1 MKIKKIETKK
11 FKTNVYALYLTIPLT
26 KENVTYNALIPT
38 VLKRGCEKY
47 NNQLEISKKLEEM
60 YDATFGIGITKVGNN
75 EVLKFYLESLNNN
88 YLPNNEDL
96 SKTSIEML
104 LNIVMKPY
112 LVNGKFDDDYVE
124 QEKENLK
131 KVIESRKDNKD
142 TYATNRL
149 LEEMFKEEPYGLY
162 KFGNIDE
169 IDNITSEKL
178 YEKYKE
184 LIKNSEK
191 YLYIV
196 GDVKNLNIESYNIDE
211 KEITISK
218 EFPVKIS
225 EKENIVKEQMDV
237 TQGKL
242 VIGLNT
248 PNNKQEVIALYNT
261 ILGKGANSKL
271 FLNVREKEGLA
282 YSAGSTYLKRNNAI
296 IISTG
301 IEVSKYNKAVEV
313 IKNQLKDMED
323 GNITEKEMKD
333 AKQFINAGLNLIN
346 ESSENMIEYRFDKD
360 LYNEEMDIEKYRKK
374 IEEIKKEDIVKV
386 AKQIKIDTIY
396 FFRKLMR

>member
-1 MKIKKIETKK
+1 MKIRKIETKK

-60 YDATFGIGITKVGNN
+60 YDATFGIGIAKVGNN
-75 EVLKFYLESLNNN
+75 EVLKFYIESLNNN

-104 LNIVMKPY
+104 INIVMKPY
-112 LVNGKFDDDYVE
+112 LINGKFDEDYVS

-162 KFGNIDE
+162 KFGNIEE

-184 LIKNSEK
+184 LIKNAEK
-191 YLYIV
+191 HLYIV
-196 GDVKNLNIESYNIDE
+196 GSVENLNIQEYHIDE
-211 KEITISK
+211 EEIKITK
-218 EFPVKIS
+218 EFPIK
-225 EKENIVKEQMDV
+225 EKLEEKIVKEQMDI

-248 PNNKQEVIALYNT
+248 PNKNREIIALYNT

-313 IKNQLKDMED
+313 IKKQLKDMQE
-323 GNITEKEMKD
+323 GNITEKEIKD

-346 ESSENMIEYRFDKD
+346 ESSENMIEYTFDKE
-360 LYNEEMDIEKYRKK
+360 LYNEEIDIEKYRKSIEK
-374 IEEIKKEDIVKV
+374 ITKEDIVEI
-386 AKQIKIDTIY
+386 AKKINIDTIY
-396 FFRKLMR
+396 FLGN

>member
-169 IDNITSEKL
+169 IDNITSKKL

-248 PNNKQEVIALYNT
+248 PNIENEKIALYNT
-261 ILGKGANSKL
+261 ILGRGANSKL

-301 IEVSKYNKAVEV
+301 IEVSKYNKAIEV

-360 LYNEEMDIEKYRKK
+360 LYNEEIDIEKYRKE

-396 FFRKLMR
+396 FLGN

>member
-169 IDNITSEKL
+169 IDNITSKKL

-196 GDVKNLNIESYNIDE
+196 GDVENLNIESYNIDE

-225 EKENIVKEQMDV
+225 EKENIVKEQMDI

-301 IEVSKYNKAVEV
+301 IEVLKYNKAVEV
-313 IKNQLKDMED
+313 IKNQLKDMEN

-360 LYNEEMDIEKYRKK
+360 LYNEEIDIEKYRKK

-396 FFRKLMR
+396 FLGN

>member
-104 LNIVMKPY
+104 LNIVMNPY

-360 LYNEEMDIEKYRKK
+360 LYNEEIDIEKYRKE

-396 FFRKLMR
+396 FLGN

>member
-60 YDATFGIGITKVGNN
+60 YDATFGIGIAKVGNN
-75 EVLKFYLESLNNN
+75 EVLKFYIESLNNN

-104 LNIVMKPY
+104 INIVMKPY
-112 LVNGKFDDDYVE
+112 LINGKFDEDYVS

-162 KFGNIDE
+162 KFGNIEE

-184 LIKNSEK
+184 LIKNAEK
-191 YLYIV
+191 HLYIV
-196 GDVKNLNIESYNIDE
+196 GDVENLNIQEYHIDE
-211 KEITISK
+211 EEIKITK
-218 EFPVKIS
+218 EFPIKEQLE
-225 EKENIVKEQMDV
+225 EKIVKEKMDI

-248 PNNKQEVIALYNT
+248 PNENRETIALYNT

-313 IKNQLKDMED
+313 IKKQLKDMQE
-323 GNITEKEMKD
+323 GNITEKEIKD
-333 AKQFINAGLNLIN
+333 AKQFINSGLNLIN
-346 ESSENMIEYRFDKD
+346 ESSENMIEYTFDKE
-360 LYNEEMDIEKYRKK
+360 LYNEEIDIEKYRKSIEK
-374 IEEIKKEDIVKV
+374 ITKEDIVEI
-386 AKQIKIDTIY
+386 AKQININTIY
-396 FFRKLMR
+396 FLGN

>member
-1 MKIKKIETKK
+1 MKIRKIETKK

-60 YDATFGIGITKVGNN
+60 YDATFGIGIAKVGNN
-75 EVLKFYLESLNNN
+75 EVLKFYIESLNNN

-104 LNIVMKPY
+104 INIVMKPY
-112 LVNGKFDDDYVE
+112 LINGKFDEDYVS

-162 KFGNIDE
+162 KFGNIEE

-184 LIKNSEK
+184 LIKNAEK
-191 YLYIV
+191 HLYIV
-196 GDVKNLNIESYNIDE
+196 GDVENLNIQEYHIDE
-211 KEITISK
+211 EEIKITK
-218 EFPVKIS
+218 EFPIKEQLE
-225 EKENIVKEQMDV
+225 EKRVKEQMDI

-248 PNNKQEVIALYNT
+248 PNENREIIALYNT

-313 IKNQLKDMED
+313 IKKQLKDMQE
-323 GNITEKEMKD
+323 GNITEKEIKD

-346 ESSENMIEYRFDKD
+346 ESSENMIEYTFDKE
-360 LYNEEMDIEKYRKK
+360 LYNEEIDIEKYRKSIEK
-374 IEEIKKEDIVKV
+374 ITKEDIVEI
-386 AKQIKIDTIY
+386 AKQINIDTIY
-396 FFRKLMR
+396 FLGN

>member
-1 MKIKKIETKK
+1 MKIRKIETKK

-60 YDATFGIGITKVGNN
+60 YDATFGIGIAKVGNN
-75 EVLKFYLESLNNN
+75 EVLKFYIESLNNN

-104 LNIVMKPY
+104 INIVMKPY
-112 LVNGKFDDDYVE
+112 LINGKFDEYYVS

-162 KFGNIDE
+162 KFGNIEE

-184 LIKNSEK
+184 LIKNAEK
-191 YLYIV
+191 HLYIV
-196 GDVKNLNIESYNIDE
+196 GDVENLNIQEYHIDE
-211 KEITISK
+211 EEIKITK
-218 EFPVKIS
+218 EFPIK
-225 EKENIVKEQMDV
+225 EKLEEKIVKEQMDI

-248 PNNKQEVIALYNT
+248 TNKNREIIALYNT

-313 IKNQLKDMED
+313 IKKQLKDMQE
-323 GNITEKEMKD
+323 GKITEKEIKD

-346 ESSENMIEYRFDKD
+346 ESSENMIEYTFDKE
-360 LYNEEMDIEKYRKK
+360 LYNEEIDIEKYRKSIEK
-374 IEEIKKEDIVKV
+374 ITKEDIVEI
-386 AKQIKIDTIY
+386 AKQINIDTIY
-396 FFRKLMR
+396 FLGN

>member
-1 MKIKKIETKK
+1 MKIRKIETKK

-60 YDATFGIGITKVGNN
+60 YDATFGIGIAKVGNN
-75 EVLKFYLESLNNN
+75 EVLKFYIESLNNN

-104 LNIVMKPY
+104 INIVMKPY
-112 LVNGKFDDDYVE
+112 LINGKFDEDYVS

-162 KFGNIDE
+162 KFGNIEE

-184 LIKNSEK
+184 LIKNAEK
-191 YLYIV
+191 HLYIV
-196 GDVKNLNIESYNIDE
+196 GDVENLNIQEYHIDE
-211 KEITISK
+211 EEIKITK
-218 EFPVKIS
+218 EFPIK
-225 EKENIVKEQMDV
+225 EKLEEKIVKEQMDI

-248 PNNKQEVIALYNT
+248 PNKNREIIALYNT

-313 IKNQLKDMED
+313 IKKQLKDMQE
-323 GNITEKEMKD
+323 GNITEKEIKD

-346 ESSENMIEYRFDKD
+346 ESSENMIEYTFDKE
-360 LYNEEMDIEKYRKK
+360 LYNEEIDIEKYRKIIEK
-374 IEEIKKEDIVKV
+374 ITKEDIVEI
-386 AKQIKIDTIY
+386 AKKINIDTIY
-396 FFRKLMR
+396 FLGN

>member
-1 MKIKKIETKK
+1 MKIRKIETKK

-60 YDATFGIGITKVGNN
+60 YDATFGIGIAKVGNN
-75 EVLKFYLESLNNN
+75 EVLKFYIESLNNN

-104 LNIVMKPY
+104 INIVMKPY
-112 LVNGKFDDDYVE
+112 LINGKFDEDYVS

-162 KFGNIDE
+162 KFGNIEE

-184 LIKNSEK
+184 LIKNAEK
-191 YLYIV
+191 HLYIV
-196 GDVKNLNIESYNIDE
+196 GDVENLNIQEYHIDE
-211 KEITISK
+211 EEIKITK
-218 EFPVKIS
+218 EFPIK
-225 EKENIVKEQMDV
+225 EKLEEKIVKEQMDI

-248 PNNKQEVIALYNT
+248 PNKNREIIALYNT

-313 IKNQLKDMED
+313 IKKQLKDMQD
-323 GNITEKEMKD
+323 GNITEKEIKD

-346 ESSENMIEYRFDKD
+346 ESSENMIEYTFDKE
-360 LYNEEMDIEKYRKK
+360 LYNEEMDIEKYRKSIEK
-374 IEEIKKEDIVKV
+374 ITKEDIVEI
-386 AKQIKIDTIY
+386 AKQINIDTIY
-396 FFRKLMR
+396 FLGN

>member
-169 IDNITSEKL
+169 IDNITSKKL

-196 GDVKNLNIESYNIDE
+196 GDVENLNIESYNIDE

-301 IEVSKYNKAVEV
+301 IEVLKYNKAVEV

-346 ESSENMIEYRFDKD
+346 ELSENMIEYRFDKD
-360 LYNEEMDIEKYRKK
+360 LYNEEIDIEKYRKE

-396 FFRKLMR
+396 FLGN

>member
-169 IDNITSEKL
+169 IDNITSKKL

-196 GDVKNLNIESYNIDE
+196 GDVENLNIESYNIDE

-313 IKNQLKDMED
+313 IKKQLKDMKD

-360 LYNEEMDIEKYRKK
+360 LYNEEIDIEKYRKK

-396 FFRKLMR
+396 FLGN

>member
-196 GDVKNLNIESYNIDE
+196 GDVENLNIESYNIDE

-225 EKENIVKEQMDV
+225 EKENIVKEQMDI

-313 IKNQLKDMED
+313 IKNQLKDMEN

-360 LYNEEMDIEKYRKK
+360 LYNEEIDIEKYRKK

-396 FFRKLMR
+396 FLGN

>member
-1 MKIKKIETKK
+1 MKIRKIETKK

-26 KENVTYNALIPT
+26 KENVTYNALMPT

-47 NNQLEISKKLEEM
+47 NNQLEINKKLEEM
-60 YDATFGIGITKVGNN
+60 YDATFGIGIAKVGNN
-75 EVLKFYLESLNNN
+75 EVLKFYIESLNNN
-88 YLPNNEDL
+88 YIPNQEDL
-96 SKTSIEML
+96 SKASIEML
-104 LNIVMKPY
+104 LNIVMNPY
-112 LVNGKFDDDYVE
+112 LVDGKFDEDYVN

-191 YLYIV
+191 HLYIV
-196 GDVKNLNIESYNIDE
+196 GDVENLNIEEYQIDE
-211 KEITISK
+211 EEIKITK
-218 EFPVKIS
+218 EFSIKEQLE
-225 EKENIVKEQMDV
+225 EKVVKEQMDV

-248 PNNKQEVIALYNT
+248 PNKKREIIALYNT

-313 IKNQLKDMED
+313 IKKQLKDMQE
-323 GNITEKEMKD
+323 GNITEKEIKD

-346 ESSENMIEYRFDKD
+346 ESSENMIEYTFDKE
-360 LYNEEMDIEKYRKK
+360 LYNEETDIEKYRKNIK
-374 IEEIKKEDIVKV
+374 KIKKEDIVEI
-386 AKQIKIDTIY
+386 AKKINIDTIY
-396 FFRKLMR
+396 FLGN

>member
-1 MKIKKIETKK
+1 
-11 FKTNVYALYLTIPLT
+11 
-26 KENVTYNALIPT
+26 
-38 VLKRGCEKY
+38 
-47 NNQLEISKKLEEM
+47 M

-169 IDNITSEKL
+169 IDNITSKKL

-191 YLYIV
+191 YVQIV
-196 GDVKNLNIESYNIDE
+196 GDVENLNIESYNIDE

-301 IEVSKYNKAVEV
+301 IEVLKYNKAVEV

-360 LYNEEMDIEKYRKK
+360 LYNEEIDIEKYRKE

-396 FFRKLMR
+396 FLGN

>member
-112 LVNGKFDDDYVE
+112 LVNGKFDEDYVE

-162 KFGNIDE
+162 KFGNIEE
-169 IDNITSEKL
+169 IDNVTSEKL

-301 IEVSKYNKAVEV
+301 IEVSKYNKAIEV

-360 LYNEEMDIEKYRKK
+360 LYNEEIDIEKYRKK
-374 IEEIKKEDIVKV
+374 IEEITKEDIVKV
-386 AKQIKIDTIY
+386 AQQIKIDTIY
-396 FFRKLMR
+396 FLGN

>member
-1 MKIKKIETKK
+1 MKIRKIETKK

-60 YDATFGIGITKVGNN
+60 YDATFGIGIAKVGNN
-75 EVLKFYLESLNNN
+75 EVLKFYIESLNNN

-104 LNIVMKPY
+104 INIVMKPY
-112 LVNGKFDDDYVE
+112 LINGKFDEDYVS

-162 KFGNIDE
+162 KFGNIEE

-184 LIKNSEK
+184 LIKNAEK

-196 GDVKNLNIESYNIDE
+196 GDVENLNIQEYHIDE
-211 KEITISK
+211 EEIKITK
-218 EFPVKIS
+218 EFPIKERLE
-225 EKENIVKEQMDV
+225 EKIVKEQMDV

-248 PNNKQEVIALYNT
+248 PDEKREIIALYNT

-313 IKNQLKDMED
+313 IKKQLKDMQE
-323 GNITEKEMKD
+323 GNITEKEIKD

-346 ESSENMIEYRFDKD
+346 ESSENMIEYTFDKE
-360 LYNEEMDIEKYRKK
+360 LYNEEIDIEKYRKSIEK
-374 IEEIKKEDIVKV
+374 ITKEDIVEI
-386 AKQIKIDTIY
+386 AKKINIDTIY
-396 FFRKLMR
+396 FLGN

>member
-1 MKIKKIETKK
+1 MKIRKIETKK

-60 YDATFGIGITKVGNN
+60 YDATFGIGIAKVGNN
-75 EVLKFYLESLNNN
+75 EVLKFYIESLNNN

-104 LNIVMKPY
+104 INIVMKPY
-112 LVNGKFDDDYVE
+112 LINGKFDEYYVS

-162 KFGNIDE
+162 KFGNIEE

-184 LIKNSEK
+184 LIKNAEK
-191 YLYIV
+191 HLYIV
-196 GDVKNLNIESYNIDE
+196 GDVENLNIQEYHIDE
-211 KEITISK
+211 EEIKITK
-218 EFPVKIS
+218 EFQIKEQLE
-225 EKENIVKEQMDV
+225 EKIVKEQMDI

-248 PNNKQEVIALYNT
+248 PNENREIIALYNT

-313 IKNQLKDMED
+313 IKKQLKDMQE
-323 GNITEKEMKD
+323 GNITEKEIKD

-346 ESSENMIEYRFDKD
+346 ESSENMIEYTFDKE
-360 LYNEEMDIEKYRKK
+360 LYNEEIDIEKYRKSIEK
-374 IEEIKKEDIVKV
+374 ITKEDIVEI
-386 AKQIKIDTIY
+386 AKQINIDTIY
-396 FFRKLMR
+396 FLGN

>member
-60 YDATFGIGITKVGNN
+60 YDATFGIGIAKVGNN
-75 EVLKFYLESLNNN
+75 EVLKFYIESLNNN

-104 LNIVMKPY
+104 INIVMKPY
-112 LVNGKFDDDYVE
+112 LINGKFDEDYVS

-162 KFGNIDE
+162 KFGNIEE

-184 LIKNSEK
+184 LIKNAEK
-191 YLYIV
+191 HLYIV
-196 GDVKNLNIESYNIDE
+196 GDVENLNIQEYHIDE
-211 KEITISK
+211 EEIKITK
-218 EFPVKIS
+218 EFQIKEQLE
-225 EKENIVKEQMDV
+225 EKIVKEQMDI

-248 PNNKQEVIALYNT
+248 PNENREIIALYNT

-313 IKNQLKDMED
+313 IKKQLKDMQE
-323 GNITEKEMKD
+323 GNITEKEIKD

-346 ESSENMIEYRFDKD
+346 ESSENMIEYTFDKE
-360 LYNEEMDIEKYRKK
+360 LYNEEIDIEKYRKSIEK
-374 IEEIKKEDIVKV
+374 ITKEDIVEI
-386 AKQIKIDTIY
+386 AKQINIDTIY
-396 FFRKLMR
+396 FLGN

>member
-196 GDVKNLNIESYNIDE
+196 GDVENLNIESYNIDE

-360 LYNEEMDIEKYRKK
+360 LYNEEIDIEKYRKE

-386 AKQIKIDTIY
+386 AKQVKIDTIY
-396 FFRKLMR
+396 FLGN

>member
-1 MKIKKIETKK
+1 MKIRKIETKK

-60 YDATFGIGITKVGNN
+60 YDATFGIGIAKVGNN
-75 EVLKFYLESLNNN
+75 EVLKFYIESLNNN

-104 LNIVMKPY
+104 INIVMKPY
-112 LVNGKFDDDYVE
+112 LINGKFDEDYVS

-162 KFGNIDE
+162 KFGNIEE

-184 LIKNSEK
+184 LIKNAEK
-191 YLYIV
+191 HLYIV
-196 GDVKNLNIESYNIDE
+196 GDVENLNIQEYHIDE
-211 KEITISK
+211 EEIKITK
-218 EFPVKIS
+218 EFPIK
-225 EKENIVKEQMDV
+225 EKLEEKIVKEQMDI

-248 PNNKQEVIALYNT
+248 PNENREIIALYNT

-313 IKNQLKDMED
+313 IKKQLKDMQE
-323 GNITEKEMKD
+323 GNITEKEIKD

-346 ESSENMIEYRFDKD
+346 ESSENMIEYTFDKE
-360 LYNEEMDIEKYRKK
+360 LYNEEIDIEKYRKSIEK
-374 IEEIKKEDIVKV
+374 ITKEDIVEI
-386 AKQIKIDTIY
+386 AKQINIDTIY
-396 FFRKLMR
+396 FLGN

>member
-104 LNIVMKPY
+104 LNIVMNPY

-169 IDNITSEKL
+169 IDNITSKKL

-196 GDVKNLNIESYNIDE
+196 GDVENLNIESYNIDE

-360 LYNEEMDIEKYRKK
+360 LYNEEIDIEKYRKE

-396 FFRKLMR
+396 FLGN

>member
-104 LNIVMKPY
+104 LNIVMNPY

-360 LYNEEMDIEKYRKK
+360 LYNEEIDIEKYRKK

-396 FFRKLMR
+396 FLEN